1 MRLNIL
7 ELPEAAAASWPD
19 KPAYVSE
26 TESLTWSELLREAR
40 CVGSFLA
47 ARVPP
52 RTPVAVLLSHSV
64 HAVAAL
70 LGIVA
75 AGCFNVPLDPA
86 QPAERAKKV
95 FERAEPGFLL
105 YDSAA
110 EALLRDAGDL
120 PFPSLPYAEA
130 ARTPIDPELLTA
142 RRNGASVLDPVQVF
156 YTSGSTGIPK
166 GVVHTHR
173 SLLFYS
179 HRVCKWTEYVWSGQ
193 IWGNQ
198 APFFYSN
205 AIFDLFPPMTLG
217 CTVCLIPSECFLF
230 PNLFMEYFRSKRINT
245 ILMTPL
251 NFLYIADSG
260 VLTPRSLPDLQ
271 AVFMCGEAVP
281 FRQAHMWVEAAAPG
295 AKVSNFYGSTECP
308 YVSVYPMQDITMA
321 PEDIVPSG
329 YLLEGVRLAV
339 VDENGEEVPPGE
351 PGEMYVSAPWIS
363 SGYFRDPKRTAD
375 VFVNDPM
382 DLGWDCLY
390 YRTGD
395 IGRLDSDGILHVL
408 GRRDSQIK
416 HRGYRMDLGEVEAA
430 LRSLEGWQNGCCL
443 HSEKEDKLYCF
454 WCGPL
459 TEKELTAGLRARIE
473 KYMLPN
479 VYVHLDELPRTASG
493 KLDRTALKAHYA
505 QP

>member
-173 SLLFYS
+173 SGRLRGVRTPESAMYRKFRGVMRMVLMRLLRKYS
-179 HRVCKWTEYVWSGQ
+179 MNRLGNRKHSEGMRQTVQPRVMG
-193 IWGNQ
+193 GN
-198 APFFYSN
+198 
-205 AIFDLFPPMTLG
+205 
-217 CTVCLIPSECFLF
+217 
-230 PNLFMEYFRSKRINT
+230 RSK
-245 ILMTPL
+245 
-251 NFLYIADSG
+251 
-260 VLTPRSLPDLQ
+260 
-271 AVFMCGEAVP
+271 
-281 FRQAHMWVEAAAPG
+281 
-295 AKVSNFYGSTECP
+295 
-308 YVSVYPMQDITMA
+308 MA
-321 PEDIVPSG
+321 
-329 YLLEGVRLAV
+329 LE
-339 VDENGEEVPPGE
+339 
-351 PGEMYVSAPWIS
+351 
-363 SGYFRDPKRTAD
+363 
-375 VFVNDPM
+375 
-382 DLGWDCLY
+382 
-390 YRTGD
+390 
-395 IGRLDSDGILHVL
+395 
-408 GRRDSQIK
+408 
-416 HRGYRMDLGEVEAA
+416 
-430 LRSLEGWQNGCCL
+430 
-443 HSEKEDKLYCF
+443 
-454 WCGPL
+454 
-459 TEKELTAGLRARIE
+459 
-473 KYMLPN
+473 
-479 VYVHLDELPRTASG
+479 
-493 KLDRTALKAHYA
+493 
-505 QP
+505 